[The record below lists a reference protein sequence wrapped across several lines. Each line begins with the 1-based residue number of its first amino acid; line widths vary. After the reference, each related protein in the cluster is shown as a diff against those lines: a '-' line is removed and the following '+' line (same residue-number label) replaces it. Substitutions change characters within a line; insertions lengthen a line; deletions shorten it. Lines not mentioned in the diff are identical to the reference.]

1 MHHHTD
7 GPAAPA
13 ASAPAAPADSTAADV
28 AAALEAAA
36 GAAPAL
42 ADLLPRERA
51 DLLRRVADAVDA
63 DTDALVGLAAE
74 ETHLP
79 EARLRG
85 EVGRT
90 TFQLRRFAAVLDE
103 GAYLEAVVDTADP
116 AWPVGPRPDLRRVL
130 EPLGPVVVFGA
141 SNFPFAFSVLGGDT
155 ASALAAGCP
164 VVVKAHPGHPRLS
177 ARTGAI
183 ADRALRA
190 AGAPEGTFALLF
202 GEEAGRLAVTH
213 PAARAVGFTG
223 SIRGGRALHDLAAA
237 RPEPIPFYGELGSVN
252 PVFVTRAAAE
262 ARAAEILSGF
272 AGSFTLGA
280 GQFCTKP
287 GLLFLPASVS
297 LEPLVDAVRASAP
310 AALLNER
317 VAAGFGG
324 GVAALTG
331 HPATTVL
338 VEGTVDGDGAAS
350 AGWAPTLAATTVTD
364 LLAHADVLMEECFGP
379 AALVVS
385 YADESEL
392 LPVAE
397 ALPGQLTA
405 TVHAEDTPQ
414 ERPFAAALTARLRD
428 RAGRLL
434 WNGWP
439 TGVSVTDAMHHGG
452 PYPASTSA
460 LHTSVGATAI
470 RRFLRPVTYQDMPH
484 HLLPPAL
491 RDDNPLGIPRRV
503 DGAAEPA

>member
-1 MHHHTD
+1 VHHD
-7 GPAAPA
+7 PAEPTAPA
-13 ASAPAAPADSTAADV
+13 SSAPGVPADSTAADV
-28 AAALEAAA
+28 AASLDAAA
-36 GAAPAL
+36 GAAPSL
-42 ADLLPRERA
+42 ADLLPGERA
-51 DLLRRVADAVDA
+51 DLLRRVADAVGA
-63 DTDALVGLAAE
+63 DTDALVALAVE

-90 TFQLRRFAAVLDE
+90 TFQLRRFADVLDE
-103 GAYLEAVVDTADP
+103 GAYLEAVVDTVDP
-116 AWPVGPRPDLRRVL
+116 DWPVGPRPDLRRVL

-177 ARTGAI
+177 ARIGAL
-183 ADRALRA
+183 ADRVLRA

-213 PAARAVGFTG
+213 PSARAVGFTG

-262 ARAAEILSGF
+262 ARPAEILTGF

-287 GLLFLPASVS
+287 GLLFVPAPMS
-297 LEPLVDAVRASAP
+297 LEPLVEAVRASAP
-310 AALLNER
+310 AALLNDR
-317 VAAGFGG
+317 VADGFGA

-331 HPATTVL
+331 HAATTVL
-338 VEGTVDGDGAAS
+338 VEGAAGGGS
-350 AGWAPTLAATTVTD
+350 DPAGWSPTLAATTVAD

-379 AALVVS
+379 AALVVA
-385 YADESEL
+385 YEDESEL
-392 LPVAE
+392 LAVAE

-405 TVHAEDTPQ
+405 TVHAEDAPE
-414 ERPFAAALTARLRD
+414 ERPLTAALTARLRD

-452 PYPASTSA
+452 PYPASTSS

-470 RRFLRPVTYQDMPH
+470 RRFLRPVTYQDMPQ

-491 RDDNPLGIPRRV
+491 RDGNPLGLPRRV
-503 DGAAEPA
+503 DGSPEPA